1 MLNTLEHT
9 DKTIEKLRTMRWEID
24 LLDESLVKTLALR
37 FKVTDEIGKLK
48 KAEKLPPVDA
58 DREQE
63 QAQRIRDLA
72 KAAGLKE
79 DVALAVLRL
88 IIDRVIEDHKIAQ

>member
-9 DKTIEKLRTMRWEID
+9 DKTIEMLRTMRREID
-24 LLDESLVKTLALR
+24 LLDESLVKILALR
-37 FKVTDEIGKLK
+37 FKITDEIGKLK

-58 DREQE
+58 NREQE
-63 QAQRIRDLA
+63 QAKRIRDLA
-72 KAAGLKE
+72 QSAGLRE

-88 IIDRVIEDHKIAQ
+88 VIDIVVEDHKMVQ